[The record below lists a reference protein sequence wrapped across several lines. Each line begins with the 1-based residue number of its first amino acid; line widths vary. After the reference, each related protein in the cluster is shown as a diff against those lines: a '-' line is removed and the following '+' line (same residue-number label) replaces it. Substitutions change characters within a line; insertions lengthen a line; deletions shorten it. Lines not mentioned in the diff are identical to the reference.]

1 MGYNKKKL
9 RRQIEKEKVTQKD
22 LIRVKDEATTQA
34 VNIMAVIPLMI
45 LRDKYGFGS
54 KRLVRWMR
62 YFTEI
67 IDALFKKY
75 VSLEDMARV
84 IHEETGIDVSKSI
97 DEIEAEVLE
106 ES

>member
-1 MGYNKKKL
+1 MNKKKL
-9 RRQIEKEKVTQKD
+9 RRQINQKKATQKD
-22 LIRVKDEATTQA
+22 VIKAKDDAMTEA

-45 LRDKYGFGS
+45 LRDKYGFGT

-62 YFTEI
+62 YFTET

-75 VSLEDMARV
+75 TTVEDMARV

-97 DEIEAEVLE
+97 DEIEAEVAE
-106 ES
+106 